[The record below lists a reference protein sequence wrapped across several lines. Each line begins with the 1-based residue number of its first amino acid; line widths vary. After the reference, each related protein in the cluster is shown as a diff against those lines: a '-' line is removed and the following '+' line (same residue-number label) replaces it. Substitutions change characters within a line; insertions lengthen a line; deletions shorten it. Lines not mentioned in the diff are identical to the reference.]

1 MKTIKHILKASLVK
15 WFLPFYLFTF
25 LPLHAQI
32 GTWRAYMSYYEPQQI
47 VKAGSYTLFVRASN
61 SLYSY
66 NLNDHSI
73 TTFDNVNTLSDNY
86 ISQIAWNQKVKRLM
100 VVYESTN
107 IDLLDLDGDVTNI
120 SSYYSK
126 FMTKDKTVN
135 NIYIYNEFAYLC
147 TGFGIVKINMDRAEI
162 SESYILDQNIN
173 AIVIDNKTI
182 YVRNQQGVVYKA
194 TLTDNLI
201 DKTNWQTTTTY
212 PEFTTDNTDW
222 DTYQPVVATLKP
234 EGPKYN
240 YFGFMSFNNGILYT
254 VGGGWKDGSEFLR
267 PFCAQ
272 ILKDGNEWT
281 SLDKNDITPL
291 TGTRLT
297 DATSIAVNPS
307 NPNHYFVTTCGTGLY
322 EFLNGKMVQNFTS
335 TNSPIVSALDEKD
348 ANAANYVRV
357 DGLFFDHQNNV
368 WMSNSSSKAKTPL
381 LKYNLTSNK
390 WTSYNNSELFYQ
402 NSPLRIIRNAIID
415 HNGNAWMVNDH
426 HNHPCVIRLNP
437 DNDTFTR
444 YENFTNQDGIS
455 YGLNYVR
462 CIAQDLDKNIW
473 IGTEQ
478 GVFLYDS
485 QQQENNTLGFTQVK
499 VPRNDGTDY
508 ADYLM
513 TGVNITSIAIDGGN
527 RKWIGTDG
535 NGVYLISA
543 DNMEQI
549 HHFTIN
555 NSPLLSDIIESI
567 AINDNTGEVFFG
579 TKNGLCSYMSDA
591 TSSATEMTKDNV
603 YAYPNPVEPGYTGLI
618 TVVGLS
624 FDADVK
630 ILTSSGRL
638 VAQGRSNGGT
648 FTWDGCDQQGKRVA
662 SGIYMIATATSNGSD
677 GIVGKIAII
686 R

>member
-1 MKTIKHILKASLVK
+1 MKRLALILLLIAQLSIFNSQLSI
-15 WFLPFYLFTF
+15 
-25 LPLHAQI
+25 AQI

-47 VKAGSYTLFVRASN
+47 VKAGANTLFVRASN

-73 TTFDNVNTLSDNY
+73 TTFDNVNTLSDTY

-182 YVRNQQGVVYKA
+182 YARNKQGVVYKA

-297 DATSIAVNPS
+297 DATSIAVDPS

-348 ANAANYVRV
+348 ANAANYVRL

-381 LKYNLTSNK
+381 LKYNPTSNE
-390 WTSYNNSELFYQ
+390 WEGYDNSELFYQ
-402 NSPLRIIRNAIID
+402 NSPLRIIRGAIFD
-415 HNGNAWMVNDH
+415 NNGN
-426 HNHPCVIRLNP
+426 RFR
-437 DNDTFTR
+437 T
-444 YENFTNQDGIS
+444 
-455 YGLNYVR
+455 
-462 CIAQDLDKNIW
+462 
-473 IGTEQ
+473 
-478 GVFLYDS
+478 
-485 QQQENNTLGFTQVK
+485 
-499 VPRNDGTDY
+499 
-508 ADYLM
+508 
-513 TGVNITSIAIDGGN
+513 
-527 RKWIGTDG
+527 
-535 NGVYLISA
+535 
-543 DNMEQI
+543 
-549 HHFTIN
+549 
-555 NSPLLSDIIESI
+555 
-567 AINDNTGEVFFG
+567 
-579 TKNGLCSYMSDA
+579 
-591 TSSATEMTKDNV
+591 
-603 YAYPNPVEPGYTGLI
+603 
-618 TVVGLS
+618 
-624 FDADVK
+624 
-630 ILTSSGRL
+630 
-638 VAQGRSNGGT
+638 
-648 FTWDGCDQQGKRVA
+648 
-662 SGIYMIATATSNGSD
+662 
-677 GIVGKIAII
+677 GIVSL

>member
-1 MKTIKHILKASLVK
+1 MKRLALILLLIVQLSIFNSQLSI
-15 WFLPFYLFTF
+15 
-25 LPLHAQI
+25 AQI

-47 VKAGSYTLFVRASN
+47 VKAGANTLFVRASN

-73 TTFDNVNTLSDNY
+73 TTFDNVNTLSDTY

-126 FMTKDKTVN
+126 SMMKDKTVN

-182 YVRNQQGVVYKA
+182 YARNKQGVVYKA

-234 EGPKYN
+234 DGPKYN
-240 YFGFMSFNNGILYT
+240 YFGFMSFDNGILYT

-297 DATSIAVNPS
+297 DATSIAVDPS

-348 ANAANYVRV
+348 ANAANYVRL

-381 LKYNLTSNK
+381 LKYNPTSNE
-390 WTSYNNSELFYQ
+390 WEGYDNS
-402 NSPLRIIRNAIID
+402 
-415 HNGNAWMVNDH
+415 
-426 HNHPCVIRLNP
+426 
-437 DNDTFTR
+437 
-444 YENFTNQDGIS
+444 
-455 YGLNYVR
+455 
-462 CIAQDLDKNIW
+462 
-473 IGTEQ
+473 
-478 GVFLYDS
+478 
-485 QQQENNTLGFTQVK
+485 
-499 VPRNDGTDY
+499 
-508 ADYLM
+508 
-513 TGVNITSIAIDGGN
+513 
-527 RKWIGTDG
+527 
-535 NGVYLISA
+535 
-543 DNMEQI
+543 
-549 HHFTIN
+549 
-555 NSPLLSDIIESI
+555 
-567 AINDNTGEVFFG
+567 
-579 TKNGLCSYMSDA
+579 
-591 TSSATEMTKDNV
+591 
-603 YAYPNPVEPGYTGLI
+603 
-618 TVVGLS
+618 
-624 FDADVK
+624 
-630 ILTSSGRL
+630 
-638 VAQGRSNGGT
+638 
-648 FTWDGCDQQGKRVA
+648 
-662 SGIYMIATATSNGSD
+662 
-677 GIVGKIAII
+677 
-686 R
+686 

>member
-1 MKTIKHILKASLVK
+1 MKRLALILLLIVQLSIFNSQLSI
-15 WFLPFYLFTF
+15 
-25 LPLHAQI
+25 AQI

-47 VKAGSYTLFVRASN
+47 VKAGANTLFVRASN

-73 TTFDNVNTLSDNY
+73 TTFDKVNALSDTY
-86 ISQIAWNQKVKRLM
+86 ISMIAWNQKVKRLM

-107 IDLLDLDGDVTNI
+107 IDLLDLDGDVSNI

-126 FMTKDKTVN
+126 SMTKDKTVN

-182 YVRNQQGVVYKA
+182 YARNKQGVVYKA

-201 DKTNWQTTTTY
+201 DKTNWQTTKTY

-234 EGPKYN
+234 DGPKYN
-240 YFGFMSFNNGILYT
+240 YFGFMSFDNGILYT

-297 DATSIAVNPS
+297 DATSIAVDPS

-348 ANAANYVRV
+348 ANAANYVRL

-381 LKYNLTSNK
+381 C
-390 WTSYNNSELFYQ
+390 
-402 NSPLRIIRNAIID
+402 P
-415 HNGNAWMVNDH
+415 
-426 HNHPCVIRLNP
+426 
-437 DNDTFTR
+437 
-444 YENFTNQDGIS
+444 
-455 YGLNYVR
+455 
-462 CIAQDLDKNIW
+462 
-473 IGTEQ
+473 
-478 GVFLYDS
+478 
-485 QQQENNTLGFTQVK
+485 
-499 VPRNDGTDY
+499 
-508 ADYLM
+508 
-513 TGVNITSIAIDGGN
+513 
-527 RKWIGTDG
+527 
-535 NGVYLISA
+535 
-543 DNMEQI
+543 
-549 HHFTIN
+549 
-555 NSPLLSDIIESI
+555 
-567 AINDNTGEVFFG
+567 
-579 TKNGLCSYMSDA
+579 
-591 TSSATEMTKDNV
+591 
-603 YAYPNPVEPGYTGLI
+603 
-618 TVVGLS
+618 
-624 FDADVK
+624 
-630 ILTSSGRL
+630 
-638 VAQGRSNGGT
+638 NGGLPIT
-648 FTWDGCDQQGKRVA
+648 
-662 SGIYMIATATSNGSD
+662 
-677 GIVGKIAII
+677 II
-686 R
+686 GFLGNSYSR

>member
-1 MKTIKHILKASLVK
+1 MKRLALILLLIVQLSIFNSQLSI
-15 WFLPFYLFTF
+15 
-25 LPLHAQI
+25 AQI

-47 VKAGSYTLFVRASN
+47 VKAGANTLFVRASN

-73 TTFDNVNTLSDNY
+73 TTFDKVNALSDTY
-86 ISQIAWNQKVKRLM
+86 ISMIAWNQKVKRLM

-126 FMTKDKTVN
+126 SMTKDKTVN

-234 EGPKYN
+234 DGPKYN
-240 YFGFMSFNNGILYT
+240 YFGFMSFDNGILYT

-307 NPNHYFVTTCGTGLY
+307 NPNHYFVT
-322 EFLNGKMVQNFTS
+322 
-335 TNSPIVSALDEKD
+335 
-348 ANAANYVRV
+348 R
-357 DGLFFDHQNNV
+357 
-368 WMSNSSSKAKTPL
+368 SSKQCL
-381 LKYNLTSNK
+381 
-390 WTSYNNSELFYQ
+390 
-402 NSPLRIIRNAIID
+402 
-415 HNGNAWMVNDH
+415 
-426 HNHPCVIRLNP
+426 
-437 DNDTFTR
+437 
-444 YENFTNQDGIS
+444 
-455 YGLNYVR
+455 
-462 CIAQDLDKNIW
+462 
-473 IGTEQ
+473 
-478 GVFLYDS
+478 
-485 QQQENNTLGFTQVK
+485 
-499 VPRNDGTDY
+499 
-508 ADYLM
+508 
-513 TGVNITSIAIDGGN
+513 
-527 RKWIGTDG
+527 
-535 NGVYLISA
+535 
-543 DNMEQI
+543 
-549 HHFTIN
+549 
-555 NSPLLSDIIESI
+555 
-567 AINDNTGEVFFG
+567 
-579 TKNGLCSYMSDA
+579 
-591 TSSATEMTKDNV
+591 
-603 YAYPNPVEPGYTGLI
+603 
-618 TVVGLS
+618 
-624 FDADVK
+624 DVK
-630 ILTSSGRL
+630 
-638 VAQGRSNGGT
+638 Q
-648 FTWDGCDQQGKRVA
+648 
-662 SGIYMIATATSNGSD
+662 
-677 GIVGKIAII
+677 
-686 R
+686 

>member
-1 MKTIKHILKASLVK
+1 MKRLALILLLIVQLSIFNSQLSI
-15 WFLPFYLFTF
+15 
-25 LPLHAQI
+25 AQI

-47 VKAGSYTLFVRASN
+47 VKAGANTLFVRASN

-73 TTFDNVNTLSDNY
+73 TTFDNVNTLSDTY
-86 ISQIAWNQKVKRLM
+86 ISMIAWNQKVKRLM

-182 YVRNQQGVVYKA
+182 YARNKQGVVYKA

-212 PEFTTDNTDW
+212 PKFTTDNTDW

-234 EGPKYN
+234 DGPKYN

-297 DATSIAVNPS
+297 DATSIAVDPS

-348 ANAANYVRV
+348 ANAANYVRL

-381 LKYNLTSNK
+381 LKYNPK
-390 WTSYNNSELFYQ
+390 
-402 NSPLRIIRNAIID
+402 
-415 HNGNAWMVNDH
+415 
-426 HNHPCVIRLNP
+426 
-437 DNDTFTR
+437 
-444 YENFTNQDGIS
+444 
-455 YGLNYVR
+455 
-462 CIAQDLDKNIW
+462 
-473 IGTEQ
+473 
-478 GVFLYDS
+478 
-485 QQQENNTLGFTQVK
+485 
-499 VPRNDGTDY
+499 
-508 ADYLM
+508 
-513 TGVNITSIAIDGGN
+513 
-527 RKWIGTDG
+527 
-535 NGVYLISA
+535 
-543 DNMEQI
+543 
-549 HHFTIN
+549 
-555 NSPLLSDIIESI
+555 
-567 AINDNTGEVFFG
+567 
-579 TKNGLCSYMSDA
+579 
-591 TSSATEMTKDNV
+591 
-603 YAYPNPVEPGYTGLI
+603 
-618 TVVGLS
+618 
-624 FDADVK
+624 
-630 ILTSSGRL
+630 
-638 VAQGRSNGGT
+638 
-648 FTWDGCDQQGKRVA
+648 
-662 SGIYMIATATSNGSD
+662 
-677 GIVGKIAII
+677 
-686 R
+686 

>member
-1 MKTIKHILKASLVK
+1 MKRLALILLLIAQLSIFNSQLSI
-15 WFLPFYLFTF
+15 
-25 LPLHAQI
+25 AQI

-47 VKAGSYTLFVRASN
+47 VKAGANTLFVRASN

-73 TTFDNVNTLSDNY
+73 TTFDNVNTLSDTY

-126 FMTKDKTVN
+126 SMTKDKTVN

-182 YVRNQQGVVYKA
+182 YARNKQGVVYKA

-297 DATSIAVNPS
+297 DATSIAVDPS

-348 ANAANYVRV
+348 ANAANYVRL

-368 WMSNSSSKAKTPL
+368 WMSKSKQCL
-381 LKYNLTSNK
+381 
-390 WTSYNNSELFYQ
+390 
-402 NSPLRIIRNAIID
+402 
-415 HNGNAWMVNDH
+415 
-426 HNHPCVIRLNP
+426 
-437 DNDTFTR
+437 
-444 YENFTNQDGIS
+444 
-455 YGLNYVR
+455 
-462 CIAQDLDKNIW
+462 
-473 IGTEQ
+473 
-478 GVFLYDS
+478 
-485 QQQENNTLGFTQVK
+485 
-499 VPRNDGTDY
+499 
-508 ADYLM
+508 
-513 TGVNITSIAIDGGN
+513 
-527 RKWIGTDG
+527 
-535 NGVYLISA
+535 
-543 DNMEQI
+543 
-549 HHFTIN
+549 
-555 NSPLLSDIIESI
+555 
-567 AINDNTGEVFFG
+567 
-579 TKNGLCSYMSDA
+579 
-591 TSSATEMTKDNV
+591 
-603 YAYPNPVEPGYTGLI
+603 
-618 TVVGLS
+618 
-624 FDADVK
+624 DVK
-630 ILTSSGRL
+630 
-638 VAQGRSNGGT
+638 Q
-648 FTWDGCDQQGKRVA
+648 
-662 SGIYMIATATSNGSD
+662 
-677 GIVGKIAII
+677 
-686 R
+686 

>member
-1 MKTIKHILKASLVK
+1 MKRLALILLLIAQLSIFNSQLSI
-15 WFLPFYLFTF
+15 
-25 LPLHAQI
+25 AQI

-47 VKAGSYTLFVRASN
+47 VKAGANTLFVRASN

-73 TTFDNVNTLSDNY
+73 TTFDNVNTLSDTY
-86 ISQIAWNQKVKRLM
+86 ISMIAWNQKVKRLM

-126 FMTKDKTVN
+126 SMTKDKTVN

-182 YVRNQQGVVYKA
+182 YARNKQGVVYKA

-297 DATSIAVNPS
+297 DATSIAVDPS

-335 TNSPIVSALDEKD
+335 TNTPIVSALDEKD
-348 ANAANYVRV
+348 ANAANYVRL

-381 LKYNLTSNK
+381 LKYNPTSNE
-390 WTSYNNSELFYQ
+390 WEGYDNSELFYQ
-402 NSPLRIIRNAIID
+402 NSPLRIIRGAIFD
-415 HNGNAWMVNDH
+415 NNGNAWMINDH

-437 DNDTFTR
+437 ETEAFTR

-455 YGLNYVR
+455 YGLNYVH

-473 IGTEQ
+473 IGSEQ
-478 GVFLYDS
+478 GLFLYDS

-513 TGVNITSIAIDGGN
+513 TGVNITCIAIDGGN
-527 RKWIGTDG
+527 RKWVGTDG

-543 DNMEQI
+543 DNMNQI
-549 HHFTIN
+549 HNFTTDNSKLITNQITSIVIN
-555 NSPLLSDIIESI
+555 QKSGEVYFLSD
-567 AINDNTGEVFFG
+567 D
-579 TKNGLCSYMSDA
+579 GLCSYMSNA
-591 TSSATEMTKDNV
+591 IEPAEEMTKDNV
-603 YAYPNPVEPGYTGLI
+603 WAYPNPVTPDYTGLI
-618 TVVGLS
+618 TITGLS
-624 FDADVK
+624 YDADVK
-630 ILTSSGRL
+630 ITASNGALI
-638 VAQGRSNGGT
+638 AEGRSNGGM
-648 FTWDGCDQQGKRVA
+648 FTWDGCDKNGRRVI
-662 SGIYMIATATSNGSD
+662 SGIYYVISATSEGRS
-677 GIVGKIAII
+677 GTCCKIAII